1 MMLFFIAVWMDLLLI
16 ASVNLINNLVDSI
29 NWRSLVL
36 LACGLF
42 DKVSNLTL
50 IHHCK
55 GGSMFC
61 LN

>member
-1 MMLFFIAVWMDLLLI
+1 MIMLCFTMDLLLI
-16 ASVNLINNLVDSI
+16 TRVNLINNLVDSI

-50 IHHCK
+50 IH
-55 GGSMFC
+55 
-61 LN
+61 L

>member
-1 MMLFFIAVWMDLLLI
+1 MIMLCFRMDLLLI
-16 ASVNLINNLVDSI
+16 TRVNLINNLVDSV

-50 IHHCK
+50 IH
-55 GGSMFC
+55 
-61 LN
+61 L